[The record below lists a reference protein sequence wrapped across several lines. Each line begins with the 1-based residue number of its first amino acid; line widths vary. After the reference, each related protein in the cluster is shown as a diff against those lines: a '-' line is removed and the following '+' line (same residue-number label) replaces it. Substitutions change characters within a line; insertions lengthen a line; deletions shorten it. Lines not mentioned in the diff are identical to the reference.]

1 MNLPIKLSP
10 RLNEVFE
17 IIAKIQTDNI
27 YTHIWDCCCDH
38 GYLGMKV
45 LSESYCETLN
55 FVDQLPHIMEQ
66 LSTNLKTFEFN
77 NYNVITK
84 DAGQLIF
91 DSKQRHLAIFAGVG
105 GERTVELLS
114 SIAEHN
120 PNSNIDYIFCP
131 STSESAL
138 RQYLVAQNFG
148 LAFESIICEKKRC
161 YEVIYVRS
169 PNTEVNLP
177 SISSSCE
184 IWEEGNPEH
193 KKYLEKINTHR
204 GSKKK
209 KVIARVNKE
218 KEL

>member
-1 MNLPIKLSP
+1 MTQSIKLSP
-10 RLNEVFE
+10 RLNEIFE
-17 IIAKIQTDNI
+17 LIAKLQADNI

-45 LSESYCETLN
+45 LSVDCCATLN
-55 FVDQLPHIMEQ
+55 FVDQIPHIMEQ
-66 LSTNLKTFEFN
+66 LSSNLKTFDFK

-91 DSKQRHLAIFAGVG
+91 DSKQRHLAIIAGVG

-114 SIAEHN
+114 SIAKHN

-131 STSESAL
+131 STSEKAL

-161 YEVIYVRS
+161 YEVIYVQS
-169 PNTEVNLP
+169 SDTERDLP
-177 SISSSCE
+177 SITLSCE
-184 IWEEGNPEH
+184 VWEEGNPEH
-193 KKYLEKINTHR
+193 QEYLKKINAHR
-204 GSKKK
+204 GSMKLNERAKPF
-209 KVIARVNKE
+209 V
-218 KEL
+218 